1 MKLEDA
7 LQVLAYNVFIM
18 LQDAETG
25 ELIAIAYANKIKS
38 SENMQPY
45 MSMNVFQIIP
55 VNTETLKITLTH

>member
-55 VNTETLKITLTH
+55 VNTETLKITLTN

>member
-1 MKLEDA
+1 MTLEDA
-7 LQVLAYNVFIM
+7 LQVLAFNVFIM

-38 SENMQPY
+38 SKSMQPY
-45 MSMNVFQIIP
+45 MIMNVFQIIP

>member
-1 MKLEDA
+1 MTLEDA

-25 ELIAIAYANKIKS
+25 ELIAIAYANTIKS
-38 SENMQPY
+38 DKRMESY
-45 MSMNVFQIIP
+45 MEMNVFKIIP

>member
-55 VNTETLKITLTH
+55 VNTETLKITLTC

>member
-1 MKLEDA
+1 MTLEEA
-7 LQVLAYNVFIM
+7 LQVLAYNVFVM

-45 MSMNVFQIIP
+45 MTMNVFQIIP

>member
-1 MKLEDA
+1 MKLENA

>member
-1 MKLEDA
+1 MTLEDA

-38 SENMQPY
+38 NESMQQY
-45 MSMNVFQIIP
+45 MSMQVFQIIP

>member
-1 MKLEDA
+1 MTLEDA
-7 LQVLAYNVFIM
+7 LHVLAYNVFIM

-38 SENMQPY
+38 SESMQPY
-45 MSMNVFQIIP
+45 MTMNVFQIIP

>member
-1 MKLEDA
+1 MTLEDA
-7 LQVLAYNVFIM
+7 LQVLAYNVFVM

>member
-25 ELIAIAYANKIKS
+25 ELIAIAYADKIRS
-38 SENMQPY
+38 SESMQQY
-45 MSMNVFQIIP
+45 MSMQVFQIIP